1 MGIPNPLAHLRM
13 SDRDNGKT
21 LHLEELQSDWG
32 QEGRKN
38 GFAPD
43 ESTFFGAMQDFE
55 KAKKDLNSKA
65 EELYLQGL
73 SGDKIVN
80 HPEFVAINNKKEE
93 LSDKINELSKKARS
107 GVPSG
112 PYVTD
117 TNQWVDLGL
126 KRALMEAAKGGYDK
140 LVWTPGNEQAKR
152 YDLSRKLSAVHWSP
166 DSNHLHA
173 LDHDG
178 YAVFNQK
185 VDQKDLPDV
194 IGKDLA
200 NKLVSTKPLPNTQNV
215 EGDTVHSLIG
225 GDLQVGGEGMK
236 SFYDKL
242 VPQRLSKL
250 ISQYDKDVK
259 VAPHSHSLKGE
270 DGEVK
275 AHAIQITPKLRAAI
289 LKGLPAFK
297 SGGDVGKSP
306 IIDHAF
312 KVLSKFSR

>member
-1 MGIPNPLAHLRM
+1 
-13 SDRDNGKT
+13 
-21 LHLEELQSDWG
+21 
-32 QEGRKN
+32 
-38 GFAPD
+38 
-43 ESTFFGAMQDFE
+43 
-55 KAKKDLNSKA
+55 
-65 EELYLQGL
+65 
-73 SGDKIVN
+73 
-80 HPEFVAINNKKEE
+80 
-93 LSDKINELSKKARS
+93 
-107 GVPSG
+107 
-112 PYVTD
+112 
-117 TNQWVDLGL
+117 
-126 KRALMEAAKGGYDK
+126 MEAAKGGYDK
-140 LVWTPGNEQAKR
+140 LIWTPGGEQAKR

-250 ISQYDKDVK
+250 ISQYDKDVR

-270 DGEVK
+270 DGEVR
-275 AHAIQITPKLRAAI
+275 AHSIQITPKLREAI